1 MDQEKRKTEEDSGRT
16 KGRDIRIRNDWRP
29 GDLGEIVRL
38 HGILYHREQGF
49 DTTFEPYV
57 AEPLARA
64 VLHPSER
71 QRFWIVEE
79 NGTMRGCIAVVEES
93 AERAA
98 LRWFLLHPEVRG
110 LGLGRRLLAEAVAF
124 CRASGYRE
132 VFLWTVDDLSLARKL
147 YREQGFELEEEH
159 RHPIWGKRL
168 NEQKYRLLLER
179 PEA

>member
-1 MDQEKRKTEEDSGRT
+1 VASGLAEFALSYDPEWSRLWVLD
-16 KGRDIRIRNDWRP
+16 REN
-29 GDLGEIVRL
+29 EIV
-38 HGILYHREQGF
+38 GSIAIVHRTPQEAQ
-49 DTTFEPYV
+49 
-57 AEPLARA
+57 
-64 VLHPSER
+64 
-71 QRFWIVEE
+71 
-79 NGTMRGCIAVVEES
+79 
-93 AERAA
+93 
-98 LRWFLLHPEVRG
+98 LRWVLLHPEVRG